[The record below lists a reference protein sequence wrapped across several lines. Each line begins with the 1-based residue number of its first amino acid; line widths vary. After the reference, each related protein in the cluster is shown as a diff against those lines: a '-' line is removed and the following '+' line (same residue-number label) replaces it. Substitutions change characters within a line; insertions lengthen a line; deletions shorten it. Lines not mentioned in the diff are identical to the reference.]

1 MESGSRVHA
10 PRQLGRY
17 AIYGQIGAGGT
28 ATVHFG
34 RLRGPAGFTRAVAI
48 KRLHAQFAA
57 DREFADMLIDEA
69 HTASRIAHVNV
80 VPTLDVIHEQGELW
94 LVMDYVNGESL
105 ARLLDATPERRLPA
119 SIAAALLNG
128 VLHGLHAA
136 HETRNER
143 GELLGIVHRDVSPDN
158 VLVGVDGVPRLA
170 DFGVAKARGRI
181 RSTPAGHVK
190 GKLSYMP
197 CEQLRG
203 GDVDRRADVYA
214 AGALLWEMLTGRIL
228 FDGASEGEVVTRV
241 LNDRIEAPSRLNSQV
256 PAALDRITLRALA
269 RNPSDRFATA
279 REMAN
284 AIEGALRVASQ
295 SEVVD
300 WVQQVAGVTLAQ
312 RAERLRTMV
321 ESASDPETARIPS
334 REPLPSSEQPPAVA
348 SAPRRA
354 PWPWLALALMAVL
367 AAYWLIRRVPT
378 PRRVAAPP
386 PAPVLLPRAPTAVT
400 PPAVEQPPPPASAP
414 ETAKEPLAPRRRRRR
429 HDKTPANKPEVDCTQ
444 PYYVDADGIRHVKRE
459 CL

>member
-1 MESGSRVHA
+1 MESASRLHA
-10 PRQLGRY
+10 PRQRGRY
-17 AIYGQIGAGGT
+17 AIYGQIGAGGM

-34 RLRGPAGFTRAVAI
+34 RLLGPAGFTRAVAI
-48 KRLHAQFAA
+48 KRLHPQFAA
-57 DREFADMLIDEA
+57 DRDFTDMLIDEA

-80 VPTLDVIHEQGELW
+80 VPTLDVIHEEGELW

-105 ARLLDATPERRLPA
+105 ARLLDATPDRRLPA
-119 SIAAALLNG
+119 SIAAALISG

-136 HETRNER
+136 HETCNDR

-158 VLVGVDGVPRLA
+158 VLVGVDGVPRLL
-170 DFGVAKARGRI
+170 DFGVAKARGRS
-181 RSTPAGHVK
+181 RTTPAGHVK

-256 PAALDRITLRALA
+256 PAALDRIVLQALA
-269 RNPSDRFATA
+269 RNRDERFATA

-284 AIEGALRVASQ
+284 AVGAALRVASQ
-295 SEVVD
+295 SELVD
-300 WVQQVAGVTLAQ
+300 WVQQVAGGRLAQ
-312 RAERLRTMV
+312 RAGSLRTMV
-321 ESASDPETARIPS
+321 EP
-334 REPLPSSEQPPAVA
+334 A
-348 SAPRRA
+348 SATSSLA
-354 PWPWLALALMAVL
+354 PNAPPTRGRIRTGMRWLGLALALAVL
-367 AAYWLIRRVPT
+367 AGGYWLTRVPHGH
-378 PRRVAAPP
+378 PAIAPP
-386 PAPVLLPRAPTAVT
+386 PAVSAPEPAAV
-400 PPAVEQPPPPASAP
+400 PPPPVEPSPVEPAP
-414 ETAKEPLAPRRRRRR
+414 IEPPKSVSPEAVKDGPAARRRPRRT
-429 HDKTPANKPEVDCTQ
+429 HAAPAKPPEVDCSQ
-444 PYYVDADGIRHVKRE
+444 PYYVDAEGIRHVKRE